1 MKKYLLMIS
10 FSLILCCGCSK
21 KALNCSIENDED
33 DAITTTNI
41 SYNFNFLGK
50 QTEREETRTTT
61 FNTLEECINY
71 YNYLTNLYSDSNY
84 TVEKDESTFSVK
96 VYQIIDFA
104 NVDKNTL
111 KDIKPDKKTRKNKVS
126 KYYKEMGYNCN

>member
-1 MKKYLLMIS
+1 MKKDLLMIS
-10 FSLILCCGCSK
+10 FGLILCCGCSK
-21 KALNCSIENDED
+21 KTLNCSIEHDED

-50 QTEREETRTTT
+50 QKEREETRTTT

-104 NVDKNTL
+104 NIDENTL

>member
-10 FSLILCCGCSK
+10 FGLILCCGCSK
-21 KALNCSIENDED
+21 KTLNCSIEHDED

-71 YNYLTNLYSDSNY
+71 YNYLTNLYNDSNY

-104 NVDKNTL
+104 NVDENTL
-111 KDIKPDKKTRKNKVS
+111 KDIKPDKKIRKNKVS

>member
-1 MKKYLLMIS
+1 MKKYLLMLS
-10 FSLILCCGCSK
+10 FGLILCCGCSIK
-21 KALNCSIENDED
+21 TLFCSIEHDAEE
-33 DAITTTNI
+33 AITTTNI

>member
-21 KALNCSIENDED
+21 KTLNCSIEHDED

-41 SYNFNFLGK
+41 SYNFNFWGK

-71 YNYLTNLYSDSNY
+71 YNYLTNLYNDSNY

>member
-10 FSLILCCGCSK
+10 FGLILCCGCSK
-21 KALNCSIENDED
+21 KTLNCSIEHDED

-41 SYNFNFLGK
+41 SYNFNFWGK

-71 YNYLTNLYSDSNY
+71 YNYLTDLYNDSNY

-104 NVDKNTL
+104 NIDENTL

>member
-10 FSLILCCGCSK
+10 FGLILCCGCSK
-21 KALNCSIENDED
+21 KTLNCSIEH
-33 DAITTTNI
+33 AITTTNI
-41 SYNFNFLGK
+41 SYNFNFWGK

>member
-1 MKKYLLMIS
+1 MKKQEQS
-10 FSLILCCGCSK
+10 
-21 KALNCSIENDED
+21 
-33 DAITTTNI
+33 
-41 SYNFNFLGK
+41 
-50 QTEREETRTTT
+50 T

-71 YNYLTNLYSDSNY
+71 YNYLTNLYNDSNY

>member
-10 FSLILCCGCSK
+10 FGLILCCGCSK
-21 KALNCSIENDED
+21 KTLNCSIEHDED

-41 SYNFNFLGK
+41 SYNFDFWGK
-50 QTEREETRTTT
+50 QTIREETRTTT

-104 NVDKNTL
+104 NIDENTL

>member
-10 FSLILCCGCSK
+10 FGLILCCGCSK
-21 KALNCSIENDED
+21 KTLNCSIEHDED

-96 VYQIIDFA
+96 VYQIIVFA
-104 NVDKNTL
+104 NIDENTL

>member
-10 FSLILCCGCSK
+10 FGLILCCGCSK
-21 KALNCSIENDED
+21 KTLNCSIEHDED

-41 SYNFNFLGK
+41 SYNFNFWGK

-71 YNYLTNLYSDSNY
+71 YNYLTNLYNDSNY

-104 NVDKNTL
+104 NIDENTL

>member
-10 FSLILCCGCSK
+10 FGLILCCGCSK
-21 KALNCSIENDED
+21 KTLNCSIEHDED

-50 QTEREETRTTT
+50 QTEREETRTTR

-104 NVDKNTL
+104 NIDENTL

>member
-10 FSLILCCGCSK
+10 FGLILCCGCSK
-21 KALNCSIENDED
+21 KTLNCSIEHDED

-41 SYNFNFLGK
+41 SYNFDFWGK

-104 NVDKNTL
+104 NIDENTL